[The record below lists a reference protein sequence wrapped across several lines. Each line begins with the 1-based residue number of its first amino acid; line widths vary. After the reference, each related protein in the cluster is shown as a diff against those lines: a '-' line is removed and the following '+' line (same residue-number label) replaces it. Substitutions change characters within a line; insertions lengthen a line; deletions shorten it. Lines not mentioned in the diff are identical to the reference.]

1 VREPWTYAR
10 HVDFASRHVVV
21 TGGAGAL
28 GKAVVEALLQAGAS
42 CHLPLRSEPKEPLPA
57 GAVAVTGVDL
67 ADEAAVARFYAGL
80 PPLWASVHVA
90 GGFAGAPFTDISRKD
105 LDTQLGANLVTAF
118 LCCREAVKRLRLAG
132 GGRIVNVGSRASEV
146 PSGGALAY
154 TVSKAG
160 VAALTRALAE
170 EVRKDGILVNAVLPS
185 TIDTPKNRAEMPKA
199 AQDRWAEPAD
209 IARAILWLAS
219 PENVLTSGALVPVY
233 GNA

>member
-1 VREPWTYAR
+1 M
-10 HVDFASRHVVV
+10 DFAGRHVVV

-28 GKAVVEALLQAGAS
+28 GKAVVKAFTGAGAL
-42 CHLPLRSEPKEPLPA
+42 CHLPLRSEPKEPPPP
-57 GAVAVTGVDL
+57 GAVAVSGVDL
-67 ADEAAVARFYAGL
+67 TDESAVSRFYESL
-80 PPLWASVHVA
+80 PALWASVHVA
-90 GGFAGAPFTDISRKD
+90 GGFRGGPIVETSRAD
-105 LDTQLGANLVTAF
+105 LEAQLGVNLVTAF

-132 GGRIVNVGSRASEV
+132 GGRIVNVGSRASEA
-146 PSGGALAY
+146 PSGGAAAY

-170 EVRKDGILVNAVLPS
+170 EVRRDGILVNAVLPS
-185 TIDTPKNRAEMPKA
+185 TIDTPSNRAAMPKA